1 MITKDLILRIFSA
14 ANILRWNDHVRPLD
28 FCELD
33 KQAHKMIIAYIVA
46 KFEEEDGKDVD
57 WIKLIEGGIFE
68 FFQRIMLTDLKPE
81 IFHEIMSKKAK
92 ELNRWV
98 MENLNN
104 DLSVLKGGFR
114 ERCSKYLLEPDYA
127 MHEKRILS
135 AAHCLSTRWEFG
147 IIYPWNLMIYG
158 IEKTKQEI
166 EEGIAAFDDLLGIRK
181 LMINKKYYGFLDL
194 CGQLRFQQRWAQ
206 AFRIPKTTV
215 LGHMLT
221 VAIFTYILSMEM
233 NASERRKY
241 NNFYSSLFHDLP
253 EILTKDIIK
262 PVKASIFGLEDII
275 KHYEKKQVDEKILP
289 LIPSSWHA
297 EMQYFIEDEF
307 SDKIIE
313 NGSIK
318 RVDNAEDFNDN
329 KYNAVDGSLIEMCD
343 KLCAYIEA
351 SMALEYGIKSLTLI
365 KSKQA
370 LYNKYTGIKKNNF
383 DFKQLFDYFH
393 TNLKV

>member
-1 MITKDLILRIFSA
+1 MITKDLVLRIFSA
-14 ANILRWNDHVRPLD
+14 ANILRWNDHIRPFD
-28 FCELD
+28 FFELD

-46 KFEEEDGKDVD
+46 KFEEEDGETID

-81 IFHEIMSKKAK
+81 VFREIMSKKEK
-92 ELNRWV
+92 ELNKWV
-98 MENLNN
+98 IENLND
-104 DLSVLKGGFR
+104 DLSALKGDFSGR
-114 ERCSKYLLEPDYA
+114 YSKYLLETDYA
-127 MHEKRILS
+127 ACERRILS
-135 AAHCLSTRWEFG
+135 AAHCLSTKWEFG
-147 IIYPWNLMIYG
+147 IIYPWNSMIYG
-158 IEKTKQEI
+158 REKTKNEI
-166 EEGIAAFDDLLGIRK
+166 EESIAAFDDLSGIKK
-181 LMINKKYYGFLDL
+181 LVINKKYYGFLDL

-221 VAIFTYILSMEM
+221 VAIFAYILSMEM
-233 NASERRKY
+233 NASERRRY

-262 PVKASIFGLEDII
+262 PVKSSIAGLEDII
-275 KHYEKKQVDEKILP
+275 KHYEKKQVNERILH
-289 LIPSSWHA
+289 LIPAGWHA

-313 NGSIK
+313 NGSVK
-318 RVDNAEDFNDN
+318 RVDNAADFDDN
-329 KYNAVDGSLIEMCD
+329 KYNAVDGSLTEMCD

-351 SMALEYGIKSLTLI
+351 SIALEYGIKSSILI

-370 LYNKYTGIKKNNF
+370 LYDKYINIKKNNL
-383 DFKQLFDYFH
+383 DFKQLFDYF
-393 TNLKV
+393 